1 MNKLTI
7 EYYDPRILVPYEN
20 NARHHEDIDINAIRQ
35 SIREFGFN
43 DPIGI
48 WSDQLIIVEGHGR
61 QIAAI
66 EEGLD
71 EVPCIRLDH
80 MTEEQRR
87 GYALAH
93 NKTAELSAWDFD
105 KLDFEL
111 AGIKAFDMSVF
122 GFETKKTE
130 EVVEDDYEIELPEEP
145 KAKRGDIYQLGRH
158 RLMCGDSTSF
168 GDVQKLMDGEE
179 ADLVVTD
186 PPYNMGYHGAGRTK
200 DRESK
205 RIMNDRL
212 PSEKFKRF
220 LDDVF
225 SNYYSVMK
233 DGASIYV
240 FYKELGEGVFLHT
253 LQNNGLVYK
262 QILAWVKNQ
271 PVLGGAKYQHM
282 YEPCIFGC
290 KGKIAVW
297 NGKRKQK
304 SVIETIDFMTP
315 EELKATI
322 RELTEL
328 DEMDVLRERKPLIS
342 DLHPTM
348 KPVRLIDRLIKNS
361 SNEGDIVLD
370 LFGGSGTTIIA
381 CEQDG
386 RGGVPYGIRPQ
397 VCGCHY

>member
-1 MNKLTI
+1 
-7 EYYDPRILVPYEN
+7 
-20 NARHHEDIDINAIRQ
+20 
-35 SIREFGFN
+35 
-43 DPIGI
+43 
-48 WSDQLIIVEGHGR
+48 
-61 QIAAI
+61 
-66 EEGLD
+66 
-71 EVPCIRLDH
+71 
-80 MTEEQRR
+80 
-87 GYALAH
+87 
-93 NKTAELSAWDFD
+93 
-105 KLDFEL
+105 
-111 AGIKAFDMSVF
+111 
-122 GFETKKTE
+122 
-130 EVVEDDYEIELPEEP
+130 
-145 KAKRGDIYQLGRH
+145 
-158 RLMCGDSTSF
+158 
-168 GDVQKLMDGEE
+168 
-179 ADLVVTD
+179 
-186 PPYNMGYHGAGRTK
+186 
-200 DRESK
+200 
-205 RIMNDRL
+205 
-212 PSEKFKRF
+212 
-220 LDDVF
+220 
-225 SNYYSVMK
+225 
-233 DGASIYV
+233 
-240 FYKELGEGVFLHT
+240 
-253 LQNNGLVYK
+253 
-262 QILAWVKNQ
+262 
-271 PVLGGAKYQHM
+271 M